1 MKKGKLIH
9 SERRRYVRLQPK
21 EAISVRFKV
30 ITRAEEEKAL
40 LNCLAKIKNASG
52 GGMFLE
58 IPPLKPKLLEGL
70 LRGTHGLFLEIDI
83 PTVSQPIE
91 ALARVVWVEGN
102 IQDGYG
108 VGVSFLSLNEED
120 RDKLISY
127 IIKGGLQE

>member
-1 MKKGKLIH
+1 
-9 SERRRYVRLQPK
+9 
-21 EAISVRFKV
+21 
-30 ITRAEEEKAL
+30 
-40 LNCLAKIKNASG
+40 
-52 GGMFLE
+52 MFLE

-70 LRGTHGLFLEIDI
+70 LRGTHDLFPEIDI

-108 VGVSFLSLNEED
+108 VGISFLSINEED

-127 IIKGGLQE
+127 IIKGSLQE